1 MKYMETCPEGY
12 LQYLKSNPDY
22 QKYCNPKNKKILVI
36 QMTDNES
43 SIYQQWLEEEWIDVC
58 TSRPCY
64 RSDRTTRC
72 LPKSVRDKLSGSGSG
87 SGQSYLTQICAGM
100 RSSDKPSS
108 EETAIILG
116 DKLFAQVVYNGSTIS
131 LIDLDGNYHLVKPS
145 KIIKDIHQ
153 YMITEK

>member
-1 MKYMETCPEGY
+1 METCPEGY

-22 QKYCNPKNKKILVI
+22 QKYCNPTNKKIIVI
-36 QMTDNES
+36 QMDDKES
-43 SIYQQWLEEEWIDVC
+43 SAYQKWLDEEWLNVC
-58 TSRPCY
+58 NNKPCY
-64 RSDRTTRC
+64 KSSKSSRC
-72 LPKSVRDKLSGSGSG
+72 LPKSVRDNLNFGEVNIA
-87 SGQSYLTQICAGM
+87 QICAGM
-100 RSSDKPSS
+100 RSSDRPTS
-108 EETAIILG
+108 EDVAIILG